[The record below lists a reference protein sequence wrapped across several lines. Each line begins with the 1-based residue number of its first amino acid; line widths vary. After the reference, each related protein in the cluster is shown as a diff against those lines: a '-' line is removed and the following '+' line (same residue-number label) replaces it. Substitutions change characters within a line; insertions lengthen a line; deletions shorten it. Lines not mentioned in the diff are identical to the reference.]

1 MSRRI
6 GSYFYELMIDVVRF
20 VCIMIIGLVSF
31 SIVLLAFMQ
40 VMNEKMDKE
49 RHSNIINKIY
59 NPDPIEEQKFNMRI
73 DKRI

>member
-1 MSRRI
+1 M
-6 GSYFYELMIDVVRF
+6 F
-20 VCIMIIGLVSF
+20 IGLVSF

-40 VMNEKMDKE
+40 VMNEKMDRE